1 MKLDAIQSDQR
12 KVEDL
17 IKENI
22 IDEQQDTVQEKGNLN
37 TVKKLS
43 DWIGQYNKDMKKS
56 LDLND
61 IRNARLHLAEVKYAC
76 SQMEDHLT
84 MLAKEVGLPDF
95 DL

>member
-12 KVEDL
+12 KVENL
-17 IKENI
+17 IKENVI
-22 IDEQQDTVQEKGNLN
+22 TEQDVQEKGNLN

-43 DWIGQYNKDMKKS
+43 DWVAKYNEDMKKA

-84 MLAKEVGLPDF
+84 MLAKEMGLPDF
-95 DL
+95 DF